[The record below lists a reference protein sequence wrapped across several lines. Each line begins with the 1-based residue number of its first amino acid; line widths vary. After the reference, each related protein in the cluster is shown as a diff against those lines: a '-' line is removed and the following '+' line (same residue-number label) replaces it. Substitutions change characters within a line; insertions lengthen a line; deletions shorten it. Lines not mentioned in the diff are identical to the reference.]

1 MGGNLCDAV
10 SMAVKA
16 ALHSTRI
23 PVVRVTAVDGGEPEI
38 EVGMEPLE
46 PNLPN
51 DIPLGIDYRL
61 LSLDYNRS

>member
-38 EVGMEPLE
+38 EVG
-46 PNLPN
+46 
-51 DIPLGIDYRL
+51 R
-61 LSLDYNRS
+61 

>member
-38 EVGMEPLE
+38 EVGKRDTTGELVV
-46 PNLPN
+46 L
-51 DIPLGIDYRL
+51 D
-61 LSLDYNRS
+61 LSGEHLQA